1 MIDLT
6 YEPYEHPPAPTMS
19 VAERRA
25 WLEPEPPRY
34 EPTENQERMALQYE
48 EQRAYD
54 AAER

>member
-19 VAERRA
+19 VAEQRA
-25 WLEPEPPRY
+25 WLEPEPPRH
-34 EPTENQERMALQYE
+34 ERTEYQERTALEYE
-48 EQRAYD
+48 EQRAHD